1 MPRAKKNIEEKKT
14 DAAMTSDESTTNAK
28 EASDPASG
36 LLDVL
41 NSISTQLNRM
51 EQRVTRIET
60 GGVNAFMEEA
70 RPEDIQAAQEGRV
83 GIDSKIIKIVDE
95 ILGSDFGIEISDN
108 VDHPG
113 FLFTLI
119 VPQRLS
125 SMPISQRPVRAG
137 GPGEYKRDEFGN
149 IVVEDYYPEDRRSR
163 QIGST
168 QSYDVIRDH
177 CNKVRGNIVGFYQKM
192 KRPIPE
198 FKLK

>member
-1 MPRAKKNIEEKKT
+1 MARTPKKT
-14 DAAMTSDESTTNAK
+14 DAAIPSNEVTANTK
-28 EASDPASG
+28 EAPETTPD
-36 LLDVL
+36 LLGVL
-41 NSISTQLNRM
+41 SKISTQLSGM
-51 EQRVTRIET
+51 EARITRIET
-60 GGVNAFMEEA
+60 GGVNDFMGDA
-70 RPEDIQAAQEGRV
+70 LPEDVQAAQEGRA
-83 GIDSKIIKIVDE
+83 GIDPKITKVVDE

-108 VDHPG
+108 IDHPG

-125 SMPISQRPVRAG
+125 GMPMSQRPVYEEGSR
-137 GPGEYKRDEFGN
+137 EYKKNEYGE
-149 IVVEDYYPEDRRSR
+149 VVMEDYYPEDRRSR

-168 QSYDVIRDH
+168 QSYDAIRDH